1 MIECRKYIYVH
12 RDNHPVYKINK
23 DISKEDKEVY
33 RVFVMKEGSP
43 FTQEFSIERKKM
55 INDSFMFRL
64 HVEEF
69 SSLSKLALH
78 DKSKCS
84 NCKLC
89 NITKD
94 ICLDCKLGM
103 KMEKNTALIVD

>member
-1 MIECRKYIYVH
+1 MAKCRKYIYVH

-23 DISKEDKEVY
+23 DISKEDKEVFC
-33 RVFVMKEGSP
+33 VFMMKEGSP
-43 FTQEFSIERKKM
+43 VTQAFSIEKKK
-55 INDSFMFRL
+55 INNSFMFIL